1 MASKISVIIPVYN
14 VEQYLEKC
22 LDSILNQTYKNIE
35 IILVN
40 DGSIDK
46 SGVICDEYSRKY
58 NNIKV
63 FHKENGGVSSA
74 RNLGIDNAT
83 GQYLAFVDPDDYI
96 DPNMYEIL
104 VKKIVETNSDI
115 AMCSFVYVKENE
127 NIVEDNS
134 DETLVFDKEE
144 VLRRYYTAIKP
155 FNASFLCNK
164 LFKKELFKEVRLD
177 TELIIQE
184 DTEVLIRIFNKIK
197 LVVYVGIPLYSYLI
211 RSGAATEGEI
221 SKGKV
226 TTDISL
232 LKIYEYTEKNFPRYK
247 SIALNNY
254 VICSFNII
262 IGIIKNYD
270 DYGVYYKSVV
280 DRLKKVYLLILLDR
294 NIKLKY
300 KLHSS
305 LVLLSKNIYKIY
317 IKKKLNQHIV
327 KRSVYEKK
335 NSYSNKKDDIRRN

>member
-134 DETLVFDKEE
+134 DEIIIFDKEE
-144 VLRRYYTAIKP
+144 VLSRYFNRVKP
-155 FNASFLCNK
+155 FNASFLWNK
-164 LFKKELFKEVRLD
+164 LFKRELFEKDRLD
-177 TELIIQE
+177 VELKIQE
-184 DTEVLIRIFNKIK
+184 DTEVLLRIFNNISSI
-197 LVVYVGIPLYSYLI
+197 VYVGIPLYFYLI
-211 RSGAATEGEI
+211 REGAATEGKI
-221 SKGKV
+221 SKGKL

-232 LKIYEYTEKNFPRYK
+232 FKIYKYTEENLPKYK
-247 SIALNNY
+247 SNALANY
-254 VICSFNII
+254 VMYYFNII
-262 IGIIKNYD
+262 VEIIKNYEE
-270 DYGVYYKSVV
+270 YGEYYGILVKRFRKNYI
-280 DRLKKVYLLILLDR
+280 RLLLDKNIMIKYKIHGALILL
-294 NIKLKY
+294 N
-300 KLHSS
+300 
-305 LVLLSKNIYKIY
+305 
-317 IKKKLNQHIV
+317 KKLYKRYIESRV
-327 KRSVYEKK
+327 K
-335 NSYSNKKDDIRRN
+335 NN

>member
-46 SGVICDEYSRKY
+46 SGLICDEYSRKY

-83 GQYLAFVDPDDYI
+83 GQYLAFIDPDDYI
-96 DPNMYEIL
+96 DANMYEIL
-104 VKKIVETNSDI
+104 VEKIVETNSDI

-134 DETLVFDKEE
+134 DEIIIFDKEE
-144 VLRRYYTAIKP
+144 VLSRYFNRVKP
-155 FNASFLCNK
+155 FNASFLWNK
-164 LFKKELFKEVRLD
+164 LFKRELFEKDRLD
-177 TELIIQE
+177 VELKIQE
-184 DTEVLIRIFNKIK
+184 DTEVLLRIFDKVNS
-197 LVVYVGIPLYSYLI
+197 VVYIASPLYLYLI
-211 RSGAATEGEI
+211 RNGAATEGKI
-221 SKGKV
+221 SKGKL

-232 LKIYEYTEKNFPRYK
+232 FKIYKYTEENLPKYK
-247 SIALNNY
+247 SNALANY
-254 VICSFNII
+254 VMYYFNII
-262 IGIIKNYD
+262 VEIIKNYEE
-270 DYGVYYKSVV
+270 YGEYYGILVKRFRKNYI
-280 DRLKKVYLLILLDR
+280 RLLLDKNIMIKYKIHGALILL
-294 NIKLKY
+294 N
-300 KLHSS
+300 
-305 LVLLSKNIYKIY
+305 
-317 IKKKLNQHIV
+317 KKLYKRYMESRV
-327 KRSVYEKK
+327 K
-335 NSYSNKKDDIRRN
+335 NN

>member
-63 FHKENGGVSSA
+63 FHKENSGVSSA

-96 DPNMYEIL
+96 DANMYEIL

-115 AMCSFVYVKENE
+115 AMCSFVYVQEHE

-134 DETLVFDKEE
+134 DEIIIFDKEE
-144 VLRRYYTAIKP
+144 VLSRYFNRVKP
-155 FNASFLCNK
+155 FNASFLWNK
-164 LFKKELFKEVRLD
+164 LFKRELFEKDRLD
-177 TELIIQE
+177 VELKIQE
-184 DTEVLIRIFNKIK
+184 DTEILLRIYDKVN
-197 LVVYVGIPLYSYLI
+197 LVVYIASPLYLYLI
-211 RSGAATEGEI
+211 RNGAATEGRI
-221 SKGKV
+221 SQKKV
-226 TTDISL
+226 NMDIAL
-232 LKIYEYTEKNFPRYK
+232 LKIFEYTKKNISKYK
-247 SIALNNY
+247 SAALRNY
-254 VICSFNII
+254 VVCYFNII
-262 IGIIKNYD
+262 IEIIKNYNEYGIYYD
-270 DYGVYYKSVV
+270 DVIN
-280 DRLKKVYLLILLDR
+280 RLKKMYFIILFDKEL
-294 NIKLKY
+294 KFKY
-300 KLHSS
+300 KFHST
-305 LVLLSKNIYKIY
+305 LLLLSKRLYKLY
-317 IKKKLNQHIV
+317 IERKFN
-327 KRSVYEKK
+327 
-335 NSYSNKKDDIRRN
+335 

>member
-46 SGVICDEYSRKY
+46 SGLICDEYSRKY

-83 GQYLAFVDPDDYI
+83 GQYLAFIDPDDYI
-96 DPNMYEIL
+96 DVNMYEIL
-104 VKKIVETNSDI
+104 VEKIVETNSDI

-155 FNASFLCNK
+155 FNASFLFNK

-184 DTEVLIRIFNKIK
+184 DTEVLLRIFNNISSI
-197 LVVYVGIPLYSYLI
+197 VYVGIPLYFYLI
-211 RSGAATEGEI
+211 REGAATEGKI
-221 SKGKV
+221 SKGKL

-232 LKIYEYTEKNFPRYK
+232 FKIYKYTEENLPKYK
-247 SIALNNY
+247 SNALANY
-254 VICSFNII
+254 VMYYFNII
-262 IGIIKNYD
+262 VEIIKNYEE
-270 DYGVYYKSVV
+270 YGEYYGILVKRFRKNYI
-280 DRLKKVYLLILLDR
+280 RLLLDKNIMIKYKIHGALILL
-294 NIKLKY
+294 N
-300 KLHSS
+300 
-305 LVLLSKNIYKIY
+305 
-317 IKKKLNQHIV
+317 KKLYKRYIESRV
-327 KRSVYEKK
+327 K
-335 NSYSNKKDDIRRN
+335 NN